1 MAKAKV
7 DATAEPKSNPG
18 IILEI
23 VRKIGKDGVSEQ
35 AVRDMLK
42 REYKD
47 IDLSESTIKQYTYT
61 ARKTLGWV
69 KTRGGIAGGSRG
81 SGDPTLAD
89 LMNALKVEEDVG
101 MSPAKLFDLVEKL
114 NKFGDLHTLTTCL
127 DALVELSD

>member
-7 DATAEPKSNPG
+7 EAATEPKSNPD

-23 VRKIGKDGVSEQ
+23 VKKIGKDGVSEQ

-69 KTRGGIAGGSRG
+69 KTRGGITGTSRS
-81 SGDPTLAD
+81 SGDPTLTD
-89 LMNALKVEEDVG
+89 LMNARKVAEDVG
-101 MSPAKLFDLVEKL
+101 MSPAKLLELVEKL